1 MSQLKKIQYNCKK
14 ATFLIEKKML
24 SRITFREHIELRIHL
39 LGCSVC
45 RVYGKQSRIINDMVR
60 QLFKS
65 SLPGEIKLDESFKKE
80 LQERIEIE
88 LNKN

>member
-39 LGCSVC
+39 MGCSVC
-45 RVYGKQSRIINDMVR
+45 RIYGKQSRIINDMVR

-65 SLPGEIKLDESFKKE
+65 SMPGEAKLDDSFKKE

>member
-1 MSQLKKIQYNCKK
+1 
-14 ATFLIEKKML
+14 ML

-39 LGCSVC
+39 MGCSVC
-45 RVYGKQSRIINDMVR
+45 RIYGKQSRIINDMVR

-65 SLPGEIKLDESFKKE
+65 SMPGEVKLDDSFKRE

>member
-1 MSQLKKIQYNCKK
+1 
-14 ATFLIEKKML
+14 ML

-39 LGCSVC
+39 MGCSVC
-45 RVYGKQSRIINDMVR
+45 RIYGKQSRIINDMVR

-65 SLPGEIKLDESFKKE
+65 SMPGEVKLDDSFKKE

>member
-24 SRITFREHIELRIHL
+24 TRITFREHIELRIHL

-45 RVYGKQSRIINDMVR
+45 RIYGKQSRIINDMVR

-65 SLPGEIKLDESFKKE
+65 SMPGEARLDDNFKKE

>member
-1 MSQLKKIQYNCKK
+1 
-14 ATFLIEKKML
+14 L

>member
-14 ATFLIEKKML
+14 ATSLIEKKML

-65 SLPGEIKLDESFKKE
+65 SMPGEGRLDESFKKE
-80 LQERIEIE
+80 LQERIEVE